1 MSHGRIAELG
11 KYFDVVM
18 GSYDGAE
25 LWEFIGIYIQSFL
38 VRVLEK
44 DQMGL
49 YQDDRLIIIRYNQQ
63 TEQI

>member
-1 MSHGRIAELG
+1 MSHGRIEELG

-49 YQDDRLIIIRYNQQ
+49 YQGDRLIIIRYNQQ

>member
-1 MSHGRIAELG
+1 MSHGRIEELG

-25 LWEFIGIYIQSFL
+25 LWEFIDIYIQSFL

-63 TEQI
+63 TEQM

>member
-1 MSHGRIAELG
+1 MSHGRIEELG

-25 LWEFIGIYIQSFL
+25 LWEFIVIYIQSFL

-63 TEQI
+63 TEQM